1 MPINFPFLG
10 ETLALLSALFWALA
24 VIFFKK
30 SGERTHP
37 LGLNFFKNFLAL
49 ILFLPTLTLLGEP
62 LVPRVSLSEFALF
75 FLSGLLGMSVGDT
88 LFFASL
94 NRLGAGISAIISYTY
109 SPLLIG
115 LSLFFLKENLRLIQ
129 ILGIILILFALLL
142 TTQIKLPEKVK
153 KRTLLLG
160 IALGLLSTAATA
172 IGVILIKP
180 LLAKNSLFVVTA
192 IRLFAGLVGVSFFIL
207 FLPNRKEII
216 KSAFARK
223 GFGYNLGGAIFGTYI
238 ALTIWL
244 GGMKFTPVSIAA
256 PLNQLSNIFIFLLA
270 ALILKEPFNRERV
283 FALIFAFIG
292 ALLVIIG

>member
-37 LGLNFFKNFLAL
+37 LGLNFFKNLFAL

-75 FLSGLLGMSVGDT
+75 FLSGLLGMAIGDS

-94 NRLGAGISAIISYTY
+94 NRIGAGISAIISYTY

-160 IALGLLSTAATA
+160 IAL
-172 IGVILIKP
+172 
-180 LLAKNSLFVVTA
+180 
-192 IRLFAGLVGVSFFIL
+192 
-207 FLPNRKEII
+207 
-216 KSAFARK
+216 
-223 GFGYNLGGAIFGTYI
+223 
-238 ALTIWL
+238 
-244 GGMKFTPVSIAA
+244 
-256 PLNQLSNIFIFLLA
+256 
-270 ALILKEPFNRERV
+270 
-283 FALIFAFIG
+283 
-292 ALLVIIG
+292 